1 MSTSPYPTIVQP
13 QWPVSGD
20 QKPVYYRQP
29 STMSRTS
36 PTGPDHTPQIWLI
49 DPSDFYDLG
58 DKTKTAAVTIA
69 ERLKAFSKKWFTHIL
84 LFIVLMTYA
93 SVGAVIFRLLE
104 GPHESPEIIDLPDVR
119 NVMADILW
127 NISRIYNISE
137 EEWQSSAHLE
147 LKNYEGQVFKAIS
160 SSASTIDEAR
170 QWTFFGS
177 LFFCGTVY
185 TTIGYGNIA
194 PSTTAGRAATIVYA
208 FIGIPLLL
216 MVLADLGKLF
226 TRAIKFLFFFI
237 RQFYYTGKCRKMRKA
252 GRRATAVPVQ
262 YMAFAWKTVN
272 APYFAATRKSQVSPD
287 KETKDKKEDET
298 KKSGSEFS
306 NPPPEPGNTEV
317 ATTPAREEPPPFE
330 IDDEFNLPISLA
342 LILLFLYIMI
352 GAMIFTLWESHWTF
366 FEAFYFV
373 FISMSTIGFGDYVPD
388 HPIYMMA
395 TFIYL
400 LFGLA
405 LTSMCINVVQEK
417 LSATFEK
424 AKVRIGT
431 TIGLDVDS
439 LMQDSLAPEVAK
451 TEIAEVHKRRA
462 SGEDILDDDK
472 EKDNKRK
479 NKKDLKLKIE
489 KEGPKEKSN
498 NNESK

>member
-1 MSTSPYPTIVQP
+1 MATTAIELHDLKVNASISRSLSQRSEAPPDYKLHAQDLPPHATLRSVITIE
-13 QWPVSGD
+13 
-20 QKPVYYRQP
+20 P
-29 STMSRTS
+29 SEERDGRCISY
-36 PTGPDHTPQIWLI
+36 LK
-49 DPSDFYDLG
+49 L
-58 DKTKTAAVTIA
+58 VT
-69 ERLKAFSKKWFTHIL
+69 RYGLQHIL
-84 LFIVLMTYA
+84 LLVLISTYLYT
-93 SVGAVIFRLLE
+93 GAL
-104 GPHESPEIIDLPDVR
+104 
-119 NVMADILW
+119 
-127 NISRIYNISE
+127 
-137 EEWQSSAHLE
+137 
-147 LKNYEGQVFKAIS
+147 VFKALEKQYGVQKKFNMSIVRVQLLRQLWNCS
-160 SSASTIDEAR
+160 RSTNHSAWMDQALDKVMDFENELLLAYR
-170 QWTFFGS
+170 QGYAGPFGDKRESEWTTWDGL
-177 LFFCGTVY
+177 LFCATVV